1 MKSVPIAIPAVALL
15 AVLLVLS
22 APPAHAQKPAPG
34 AAAPAAMGPA
44 AVASP
49 SGAGALR
56 TFVSDRAAIPAEW
69 AHAFVPFAFQYPSD
83 WKIDPTATA
92 SGFFINVSRPV
103 PGYPDGE
110 ASEIFAAFPFLA
122 AESALESERA
132 SVAARW
138 AEWMKQA
145 WGFPSYSARPITVA
159 GTTLPAFAFDGASD
173 ADETIWARLVI
184 VPIDRVDGQ
193 VRGVGL
199 IMVGSSLASEI
210 RGIDDV
216 GVRGGMATILA
227 SLRGGSAP
235 GAVPSPQPAAYAGGQ
250 PAPQAYPA
258 QPAPQAPATALR
270 GSSASSGATSST
282 RSTGSSGGGLAA
294 LLGALTGAGSG
305 GQGSANVSI
314 SAVMALLGG
323 LGDAQTQSKLELIAQ
338 QLQGGAAE
346 ADIRVHLDS
355 VLRSLGGGQGGGN
368 LASLVEPILALLRG
382 GSPAPAAMAAPMS
395 GAPASAPAAGLK
407 PGTAN

>member
-1 MKSVPIAIPAVALL
+1 MKPAPIAIPAVALL

-22 APPAHAQKPAPG
+22 VPPAHAQKPAAG
-34 AAAPAAMGPA
+34 AAAPAAMVPA
-44 AVASP
+44 AMAP
-49 SGAGALR
+49 TSGATALS
-56 TFVSDRAAIPAEW
+56 TFVSNPSAIPAEW
-69 AHAFVPFAFQYPSD
+69 AHAFVPFAFRYPSD
-83 WKIDPTATA
+83 WKIDPAATA
-92 SGFFINVSRPV
+92 SGLFVNASRPV

-122 AESALESERA
+122 AESAFETERA
-132 SVAARW
+132 SVAAQW

-145 WGFPSYSARPITVA
+145 WGFPSYSARPITIA

-210 RGIDDV
+210 RGLDDV

-235 GAVPSPQPAAYAGGQ
+235 GAAPSPQPAAYAGGQ
-250 PAPQAYPA
+250 TAPQAYSS
-258 QPAPQAPATALR
+258 AP
-270 GSSASSGATSST
+270 GASSGAPSIA

-346 ADIRVHLDS
+346 ADIRVHLDT
-355 VLRSLGGGQGGGN
+355 VLRSLGGGQGAGN
-368 LASLVEPILALLRG
+368 LTSLVEPILALLRG
-382 GSPAPAAMAAPMS
+382 GSPAPAAMAAPVS
-395 GAPASAPAAGLK
+395 GAPASAPAAGSK